1 MTITEQ
7 ELHAFIDGE
16 LDDRRMAEMTQLV
29 AADPVLAARIAAF
42 RSDKLRLG
50 EVYGTLDTRALPSQW
65 LRLIEAH
72 ERSRRSLARMRVST
86 RVLTAIAASLLIIF
100 GGWLALTNR
109 NASGPD
115 AIVTEAL
122 AARQDSMAPKQ
133 VIDIGPGVSQAPN
146 RVLSTALTMNLKAP
160 DLTRIGY
167 HLADVRVYSGVPG
180 GKAVE
185 LRYRDQQSRLFT
197 LYVRHPSSPA
207 RVDLSE
213 RDGLR
218 ICIWQDD
225 VIGTVMVGDM
235 SAGEMARAASA
246 AYAGLNL

>member
-16 LDDRRMAEMTQLV
+16 LDDQRTAEITELV

-42 RSDKLRLG
+42 RSDKQRFG
-50 EVYGTLDTRALPSQW
+50 EVYGALDARALPAKW
-65 LRLIEAH
+65 LRLIEAR
-72 ERSRRSLARMRVST
+72 ERTRRSLAHIRVST
-86 RVLTAIAASLLIIF
+86 GALTAIAASLLIIF
-100 GGWLALTNR
+100 GAWLALANR
-109 NASGPD
+109 NGASPD
-115 AIVTEAL
+115 AIITEAL
-122 AARQDSMAPKQ
+122 AARQDSMAPRE
-133 VIDIGPGVSQAPN
+133 VIDVGPDVSKAPN
-146 RVLSTALTMNLKAP
+146 QVLTEALTMNLKAP

-167 HLADVRVYSGVPG
+167 RLADIRVYSGVPG
-180 GKAVE
+180 GNAVE

-197 LYVRHPSSPA
+197 LYLRHPSSPA